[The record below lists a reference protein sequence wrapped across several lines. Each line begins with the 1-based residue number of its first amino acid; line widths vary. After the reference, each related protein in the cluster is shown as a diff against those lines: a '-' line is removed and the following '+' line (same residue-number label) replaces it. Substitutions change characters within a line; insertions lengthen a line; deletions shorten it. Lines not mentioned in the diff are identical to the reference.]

1 MKDIKI
7 PGILWV
13 VGIAVAIILIE
24 TFVAPGYQLY
34 AEMGIVVLMGVAK
47 AANLGTQQIE
57 DLLALL
63 RRMQESQPGPEGS
76 PRGMAVDPYRTGVD
90 EHEPNK
96 AVRFLLG

>member
-1 MKDIKI
+1 MKDIKV
-7 PGILWV
+7 PGVVWVIL
-13 VGIAVAIILIE
+13 IAVAIILIE

-34 AEMGIVVLMGVAK
+34 AEGAVVAIMAAAK

-57 DLLALL
+57 DLLDLL
-63 RRMQESQPGPEGS
+63 RKMQESQPM
-76 PRGMAVDPYRTGVD
+76 PRGMAVDVD